1 MLLTRFAL
9 DNRTLLFVLIGLL
22 TLAGVQTYLSLP
34 RDESP
39 AFTIRTAVVATI
51 WPGASAERME
61 RLVAEP
67 LEEALEELP
76 GAKHLQTVVQPGR
89 VIVSLDIEDTLP
101 AVEPTW
107 TEMRETVA
115 DVAQGLPEG
124 VIGPFINDDF
134 GDVYGT
140 IVAVTGEGF
149 EPAELERAAETLRRR
164 LLALPDARRVQID
177 GARDERVFV
186 TYDPARLAGLGVPA
200 GFVIG
205 QLQQRNLVA
214 PGGDVTADG
223 RTIPLRPSG
232 AFATVD
238 DLRAT
243 TLRLPSGALVTL
255 GDIAEVQMG
264 YADPPAQTVQ
274 FSGADAVTVAVSMK
288 ADGRLTQFG
297 PDVLRVV
304 EQTEADLPAGLDFE
318 VVIYQPEVVDRLTSE
333 FVVSLVQAVLIVV
346 LVLLVALGFRT
357 GLIVS
362 SVIPVTMFAAFLCMA
377 LFDITINQMSLVALI
392 IALGLLVDNSIVVS
406 EQILSDVEGGAD
418 LREASVKAARDMAF
432 PLLVASACTVGA
444 LLPTYLAE
452 TSASEYTAAIFEV
465 LAFSLAVS
473 WVLSMTMVPVLCFL
487 FLATGHDASEQDR
500 TPLWRRL
507 GARLGVISAEEPE
520 GESSNEPFGGALY
533 RRYRGILIPI
543 LRHKWLTLAG
553 FVGAFVLAMV
563 GFGLAVPQQFFP
575 TKEYEVFVVE
585 LDFPWGTSIGETSAV
600 AAELGVF
607 LSDSLA
613 AEVEEAPG
621 LLASSGAYGRDGVV
635 RWASYAGSAPPRYT
649 LSFAPEAPR
658 PDYAYLI
665 VTGTTAENQPQLF
678 GRIQRY
684 MERTHPSVVTRP
696 QRVRNGPSIDY
707 PFEVRI
713 SGEDP
718 LVLQRLAADVRRKLA
733 TIEGAVNVG
742 TDWGARQAS
751 LDVSIDHDA
760 ARRAGLSTADVSFSL
775 QSALDGI
782 PISSLQRG
790 NDDIPIIFR
799 STEAHAGPDAL
810 SRMQVY
816 SGQTGQS
823 VPLDQV
829 ADVSVAYEPA
839 NIERYDGVR
848 TITVE
853 ADVSEASGPF
863 VTMFTMQ
870 AALDEYLAEA
880 APGWPPGY
888 TYAYGGDIEQSV
900 DSQSAI
906 GAKGPLALVVI
917 LLFLVAQF
925 NALRP
930 VAIVLISLPFAMIGV
945 TLGLIVSGY
954 AFGFMPLLG
963 TIALFGIIINNAVVL
978 LDRIDVLRAG
988 GMEARQALVH
998 AAQQRL
1004 RPILLTAAT
1013 TAGGLLPLWLAGSP
1027 LFAPMAVAMLFGLI
1041 ASSALTPGLV
1051 PALYALFYRFDYGD
1065 FAYDPEPAAEEKA
1078 AGEAGRQP
1086 PVSAPDAADG
1096 DGSVLVEPAL
1106 APS

>member
-1 MLLTRFAL
+1 MPLTRFAL
-9 DNRTLLFVLIGLL
+9 ANRTLLFVLIGLL
-22 TLAGVQTYLSLP
+22 TFAGIQTYLSLP
-34 RDESP
+34 RDEAP
-39 AFTIRTAVVATI
+39 AFTVRTAIVATI

-76 GAKHLQTVVQPGR
+76 GAKHVRTVVQPGR
-89 VIVSLDIEDTLP
+89 VVVSLDIEDTLP

-115 DVAQGLPEG
+115 DVAQTLPQG

-140 IVAVTGEGF
+140 IVAITGDGF
-149 EPAELERAAETLRRR
+149 ESTELERAAETLRRR

-177 GARDERVFV
+177 GAREERVFV

-200 GFVIG
+200 GFLIG
-205 QLQQRNLVA
+205 QLQQRNLVG

-232 AFATVD
+232 AFATAD
-238 DLRAT
+238 DLRET
-243 TLRLPSGALVTL
+243 TLRLPSGALVTM
-255 GDIAEVQMG
+255 GDLADVRMG
-264 YADPPAQTVQ
+264 YADPPAQTVR
-274 FSGADAVTVAVSMK
+274 FSGKDAVTVAVSMK

-297 PDVLRVV
+297 PEILRVV
-304 EQTEADLPAGLDFE
+304 EETEADLPAGLDFD

-346 LVLLVALGFRT
+346 LVLLVSLGFRT

-362 SVIPVTMFAAFLCMA
+362 SVIPVTMFVSFLCMA

-406 EQILSDVEGGAD
+406 EQILSDFEGGAD
-418 LREASVKAARDMAF
+418 LKDASVKAARDMAF
-432 PLLVASACTVGA
+432 PLLVASASTVGA

-473 WVLSMTMVPVLCFL
+473 WILSMTMIPVLCVL
-487 FLATGHDASEQDR
+487 FLATGHDASAQDR

-507 GARLGVISAEEPE
+507 GARLGLVSAQAPAGSDEED
-520 GESSNEPFGGALY
+520 EPFGGALY
-533 RRYRGILIPI
+533 RRYRSALIPV
-543 LRHKWLTLAG
+543 LRHKGLTLAG
-553 FVGAFVLAMV
+553 FAGVFVLAMI
-563 GFGLAVPQQFFP
+563 GFGVAVPQQFFP

-600 AAELGVF
+600 AAELGAF
-607 LSDSLA
+607 LSDSLSA
-613 AEVEEAPG
+613 RVAEDPG
-621 LLASSGAYGRDGVV
+621 LLASSGEYESDGVV
-635 RWASYAGSAPPRYT
+635 RWAAYAGSPPPRYT
-649 LSFAPEAPR
+649 LSFVPEAPR

-665 VTGTTAENQPQLF
+665 VTGTTPENQPETF
-678 GRIQRY
+678 GRIQRF
-684 MERTHPSVVTRP
+684 MERAHPSVVTRA
-696 QRVRNGPSIDY
+696 QRVRNGPPIDY

-718 LVLQRLAADVRRKLA
+718 LVLQRLAAEVRRELS

-751 LDVSIDHDA
+751 LDVQIDHDA

-782 PISSLQRG
+782 PVSSIQRG
-790 NDDIPIIFR
+790 NDDIPVVFR
-799 STEAHAGPDAL
+799 SSEALAGADAL
-810 SRMQVY
+810 GRMEIY
-816 SGQTGQS
+816 SGQTGQA

-829 ADVSVAYEPA
+829 ADVVVAYEPA

-870 AALDEYLAEA
+870 AALDAYLAEA
-880 APGWPPGY
+880 TLSWPPGY

-906 GAKGPLALVVI
+906 GAKGPLAIVVI

-945 TLGLIVSGY
+945 TLGLVVSGY

-978 LDRIDVLRAG
+978 LDRVGTLRAS
-988 GMEARQALVH
+988 GMDDRQALVH
-998 AAQQRL
+998 AAQQRF

-1013 TAGGLLPLWLAGSP
+1013 TAGGLLPLWIAASP

-1051 PALYALFYRFDYGD
+1051 PVLYALFYRLDFSD
-1065 FAYDPEPAAEEKA
+1065 FAYDPEASGEET
-1078 AGEAGRQP
+1078 GPGQERSERV
-1086 PVSAPDAADG
+1086 VSAPDAADG
-1096 DGSVLVEPAL
+1096 DGSVLGEPAL
-1106 APS
+1106 A

>member
-1 MLLTRFAL
+1 MPLTRFAL
-9 DNRTLLFVLIGLL
+9 ANRTLLFVLIGLL
-22 TLAGVQTYLSLP
+22 TLAGIQTYLSLP

-39 AFTIRTAVVATI
+39 AFTIRTAVVAVI

-76 GAKHLQTVVQPGR
+76 GAKHVQTVVQPGR
-89 VIVSLDIEDTLP
+89 VVVSLDVEDTLP
-101 AVEPTW
+101 EVEPAW

-115 DVAQGLPEG
+115 DVAQTLPQG
-124 VIGPFINDDF
+124 VIGPFVNDDF
-134 GDVYGT
+134 GDVYGQ
-140 IVAVTGEGF
+140 IIAVTGEGF
-149 EPAELERAAETLRRR
+149 APDELERAAETLRRR

-177 GARDERVFV
+177 GAREQRAFV

-200 GFVIG
+200 GVLIG

-214 PGGDVTADG
+214 PGGDVSAGG
-223 RTIPLRPSG
+223 RTIPLRPAG
-232 AFATVD
+232 AFASVD
-238 DLRAT
+238 DLRET
-243 TLRLPSGALVTL
+243 TLRLPTGALVTL
-255 GDIAEVQMG
+255 GDLAEVEMG
-264 YADPPAQTVQ
+264 YADPPSQIVRY
-274 FSGADAVTVAVSMK
+274 SGADAVTVAVSMK

-304 EQTEADLPAGLDFE
+304 EETRADLPAGLGFD

-346 LVLLVALGFRT
+346 LVLLVSLGFRT

-362 SVIPVTMFAAFLCMA
+362 SVIPITMFVSFLCMA

-406 EQILSDVEGGAD
+406 EQILSDVKGGAD
-418 LREASVKAARDMAF
+418 LREASVQAARAMAF
-432 PLLVASACTVGA
+432 PLLVASASTVGA

-473 WVLSMTMVPVLCFL
+473 WVLSMTMIPVLCVL
-487 FLATGHDASEQDR
+487 FLKTGHDASEQDR

-507 GARLGVISAEEPE
+507 GARLGLVSAEAPPE
-520 GESSNEPFGGALY
+520 DDEAFGGALY
-533 RRYRGILIPI
+533 RRYRAALVPM

-553 FVGAFVLAMV
+553 FSGAFVLSLV
-563 GFGLAVPQQFFP
+563 GFGIGVPQQFFP
-575 TKEYEVFVVE
+575 TKQYEVFVVE
-585 LDFPWGTSIGETSAV
+585 LDFPWGTSVEETDRV
-600 AAELGVF
+600 AGELGAF
-607 LSDSLA
+607 LSDSLSA
-613 AEVEEAPG
+613 QVEREPG
-621 LLASSGAYGRDGVV
+621 LLASSGAYGDDGVV
-635 RWASYAGSAPPRYT
+635 RWASYAGSAAPRYT
-649 LSFAPEAPR
+649 LSYAPEAPR

-665 VTGTTAENQPQLF
+665 VTGTTAENQPETF
-678 GRIQRY
+678 GRIQRF
-684 MERTHPSVVTRP
+684 MERAHPSVVTRA
-696 QRVRNGPSIDY
+696 QRVRNGPAIDY

-718 LVLQRLAADVRRKLA
+718 AVLKRLAADVRRELS

-742 TDWGARQAS
+742 TDWGAQQAS
-751 LDVSIDHDA
+751 LDVVIDHDA

-782 PISSLQRG
+782 PVSTLQLG
-790 NDDIPIIFR
+790 SDDIPVVFR
-799 STEAHAGPDAL
+799 STEARSGVDAL
-810 SRMQVY
+810 SRMDIY

-823 VPLDQV
+823 VPLSQV
-829 ADVSVAYEPA
+829 ADVRVAYEPA

-863 VTMFTMQ
+863 VTMFTVQ
-870 AALDEYLAEA
+870 AALEDYLAEA
-880 APGWPPGY
+880 TPGWPAGY

-906 GAKGPLALVVI
+906 GAKGPLAIVVI

-945 TLGLIVSGY
+945 TLGLVVSGY

-978 LDRIDVLRAG
+978 LDRVDGLRAS

-998 AAQQRL
+998 AAQQRF

-1013 TAGGLLPLWLAGSP
+1013 TAGGLLPLWMAGSP
-1027 LFAPMAVAMLFGLI
+1027 LFAPMAVAMLFGLV

-1051 PALYALFYRFDYGD
+1051 PALYALFYRLD
-1065 FAYDPEPAAEEKA
+1065 FSDFSYDPDASAEAPETDD
-1078 AGEAGRQP
+1078 GQS
-1086 PVSAPDAADG
+1086 VSAPDAADG
-1096 DGSVLVEPAL
+1096 DGSITGMPAL
-1106 APS
+1106 A